1 MRALYLQQAVC
12 LLPDTK
18 LNSSELGK
26 LALRIHEFDGEKT
39 LLRVLAQ
46 SEAWEQEIQTRLEL
60 GRNARHEKIQEE
72 IKKFIDEIHFEEHR
86 KRFTLEELEELEEK
100 LETLRRWFEK
110 LKDEDPGVSPMA
122 RRSKVNLKEASDRLD
137 QFAAKVE
144 QFQKETRTPPV
155 KPLKG
160 HRVRKRRAP

>member
-12 LLPDTK
+12 LLPDTES
-18 LNSSELGK
+18 NSLELET
-26 LALRIHEFDGEKT
+26 LALRIREFDGETT
-39 LLRVLAQ
+39 LLCVLSK
-46 SEAWEQEIQTRLEL
+46 SEAWEREIQTRLES

-100 LETLRRWFEK
+100 LETLRRWLEK
-110 LKDEDPGVSPMA
+110 LKHEEPGVSPMA
-122 RRSKVNLKEASDRLD
+122 QRSKVNLKEASDRLD

-144 QFQKETRTPPV
+144 LFQKETQTPPV
-155 KPLKG
+155 RPLKG
-160 HRVRKRRAP
+160 HRVRKRRTP